1 MRKNI
6 ALWIWMLSC
15 LTTLGWSA
23 TGRGRSQ
30 PITIDVRVHPSI
42 TSISPQQGSTLGGTA
57 VTIVGANF
65 ALKDMKVKLAGT
77 EATEVTTQ
85 SASQLTAKTPKG
97 VAGATTVEV
106 IHANGTT
113 ASLTEGFKYQAP
125 LIQRVEVSAEPK
137 TLVAN
142 GVATSQITI
151 KLVDQNGELVPS
163 ETVSLSADQG
173 TTPKVATNIRTAP
186 IRPPTPHPNR

>member
-1 MRKNI
+1 MKQSTFLLLTSLVLFFI
-6 ALWIWMLSC
+6 PFLSDA
-15 LTTLGWSA
+15 A

-30 PITIDVRVHPSI
+30 PITIDVRVRPTIASI
-42 TSISPQQGSTLGGTA
+42 RPQQGSTLGGTA
-57 VTIVGANF
+57 VTIVGTNF

-85 SASQLTAKTPKG
+85 SASQLTAKTPTG

-113 ASLTEGFKYQAP
+113 ASLTEGFKYEAP
-125 LIQRVEVSAEPK
+125 LIQKVEISAEPK

-142 GVATSQITI
+142 GVATSQITV
-151 KLVDQNGELVPS
+151 KLVD
-163 ETVSLSADQG
+163 
-173 TTPKVATNIRTAP
+173 
-186 IRPPTPHPNR
+186 